1 MTVTPRIPRG
11 IDDCSQYLISTS
23 NYLAAGTPTNAE
35 RLGILPEE
43 AVKWSGYKNKYA
55 PLYLLYSD
63 KKNSRTTAVKDQLL
77 SIIDEVT
84 DFDHTSHLLDRI
96 AASPNVTIADMSTF
110 NIKKGV
116 LQKTTRTVP
125 TTPLTN
131 QVAAAIQPIGGGS
144 VNIKCRNVSGE
155 RAAIDE
161 GANCVQYAYMVGE
174 KAPVSADAENL
185 KHEISTRAS
194 FVLALGSASSAQNLY
209 IYFRWYHTKH
219 ADLAGP
225 WSALMTTLIL

>member
-1 MTVTPRIPRG
+1 MTVAPRIPRG
-11 IDDCSQYLISTS
+11 IDDCSQYLISTN
-23 NYLAAGTPTNAE
+23 NYLISGTPNNAE

-43 AVKWSGYKNKYA
+43 AVKWSGFANRYS

-63 KKNSRTTAVKDQLL
+63 KKNSRTTAIKNQLL

-84 DFDHTSHLLDRI
+84 DLDQTSHLLDRI
-96 AASPNVTIADMSTF
+96 AASPNVTIADMATF

-116 LQKTTRTVP
+116 LQKTTRTVA

-144 VNIKCRNVSGE
+144 VNIKCRNVSSE

-161 GANCVQYAYMVGE
+161 GANCVQYAFVVGE
-174 KAPVSADAENL
+174 KAPVSADAENM
-185 KHEISTRAS
+185 KREISTRAS

>member
-1 MTVTPRIPRG
+1 MTLAPRIPRG
-11 IDDCSQYLISTS
+11 IDDCSQYLVSTN
-23 NYLAAGTPTNAE
+23 NYLDSGNPNNAE

-43 AVKWSGYKNKYA
+43 AGKWSGFTNRFL

-63 KKNSRTTAVKDQLL
+63 KKNSRTTAIKDQLL

-84 DFDHTSHLLDRI
+84 NFDQGSRMLDRI
-96 AASPNVTIADMSTF
+96 AASPNVTIADMETF

-116 LQKTTRTVP
+116 LQKTTRSVA

-144 VNIKCRNVSGE
+144 VNIKCRNLSSE
-155 RAAIDE
+155 RAGIEE
-161 GANCVQYAYMVGE
+161 GANCVQYAYMVGD
-174 KAPVSADAENL
+174 KAPVSADAENMRRDV
-185 KHEISTRAS
+185 STKAS
-194 FVLALGSASSAQNLY
+194 FVLALGSASSTQSLF

-219 ADLAGP
+219 PGLAGP
-225 WSALMTTLIL
+225 WSALMTTFIL

>member
-11 IDDCSQYLISTS
+11 IDDCSQYLVSTN
-23 NYLAAGTPTNAE
+23 NYLDSGSPNNAE

-43 AVKWSGYKNKYA
+43 TVKWSGFTNRYL

-63 KKNSRTTAVKDQLL
+63 KKNSRTTAIKNQLL
-77 SIIDEVT
+77 SIIDEVAN
-84 DFDHTSHLLDRI
+84 FDQRCHLLDRI

-116 LQKTTRTVP
+116 LQKTTRSVA

-131 QVAAAIQPIGGGS
+131 QVAASIQPLGGGS
-144 VNIKCRNVSGE
+144 VNIKCRNLSSE

-161 GANCVQYAYMVGE
+161 GANCVQYAFKVGDT
-174 KAPVSADAENL
+174 APVSADAENL
-185 KHEISTRAS
+185 RREISTKAF
-194 FVLALGSASSAQNLY
+194 FVLALGPGSSAKNLY
-209 IYFRWYHTKH
+209 IYFRWYNTKH
-219 ADLAGP
+219 PELAGP

>member
-1 MTVTPRIPRG
+1 MTVAPRIPRG
-11 IDDCSQYLISTS
+11 IDDCSQYLVSTN
-23 NYLAAGTPTNAE
+23 NYLDSGSPNNAE

-43 AVKWSGYKNKYA
+43 TVKWRNLTNRYQ

-84 DFDHTSHLLDRI
+84 DLDQNCHLLDRI

-116 LQKTTRTVP
+116 LQKTTRSVA

-131 QVAAAIQPIGGGS
+131 QVAAAIHPIGGGS
-144 VNIKCRNVSGE
+144 VDIRCRNLSSE
-155 RAAIDE
+155 RASIDE
-161 GANCVQYAYMVGE
+161 GANCVQYAYMVGDT
-174 KAPVSADAENL
+174 APVSADAANMRR
-185 KHEISTRAS
+185 EISTKAS
-194 FVLALGSASSAQNLY
+194 FVLALGSGSSTQSLF

-219 ADLAGP
+219 PGLAGP